1 MNRRSVLVRSA
12 AGVMLSGALLP
23 AHARIAELGDAIDK
37 AGAQRMLSQRMG
49 KAWLSQLRPE
59 LTERARAVL
68 QASEARF
75 ERQLGELLSYAPT
88 PEIAGSYRAM
98 EHRFGAYRALLQSTP
113 SPARVDDLLKAS
125 GEMLS
130 LAQVA
135 TVQLQERSTAATARL
150 VNLSGRQRMLSQR
163 LALFFLANQQ
173 GARPDLVQRETAK
186 ARADFVAAMGVLT
199 TAAEAT
205 PAIRANLELA
215 QSQWIFLQAALA
227 GESQGPR
234 AASDVFLASEN
245 LLSVME
251 TVTGQFARQLAQ
263 A

>member
-1 MNRRSVLVRSA
+1 MFMNRRSALL
-12 AGVMLSGALLP
+12 GLTLIGALP
-23 AHARIAELGDAIDK
+23 CAHARIAQLGDAIDK

-49 KAWLSQLRPE
+49 KAWLGQLRPE
-59 LTERARAVL
+59 LAQRARTVL

-98 EHRFGAYRALLQSTP
+98 QHRFGEYRALLK
-113 SPARVDDLLKAS
+113 SPPRPDRVDELIKAS

-130 LAQVA
+130 LAHVA
-135 TVQLQERSTAATARL
+135 TGQLQERSTAASARL

-163 LALFFLANQQ
+163 LALLFLADQQ
-173 GARPDLVQRETAK
+173 GARPDLVRRESEK
-186 ARADFVAAMGVLT
+186 ARADFVIAMRAL
-199 TAAEAT
+199 ADAPEAT

-215 QSQWIFLQAALA
+215 QSQWVFLQAAL
-227 GESQGPR
+227 GGQSQGPQ
-234 AASDVFLASEN
+234 AAKDVFIASEN
-245 LLSVME
+245 LLAVME
-251 TVTGQFARQLAQ
+251 TVTGQFARQMSQ